1 MSIFM
6 LMICYVHDF
15 QMAACDMPSDA
26 ERIRRVK
33 LLIENGYL
41 KNITLSHDIHT
52 KHRLKVPDCTLT
64 MILKKI
70 YLSMIAQHMWIADAN
85 K

>member
-6 LMICYVHDF
+6 LMICYVYDF

-52 KHRLKVPDCTLT
+52 KHRLKVPNFVDP
-64 MILKKI
+64 
-70 YLSMIAQHMWIADAN
+70 DF
-85 K
+85 

>member
-1 MSIFM
+1 MT
-6 LMICYVHDF
+6 CYVHDF

-52 KHRLKVPDCTLT
+52 KHRLKVPKFVYPDFLKRNLLVNDCTT
-64 MILKKI
+64 D
-70 YLSMIAQHMWIADAN
+70 AD
-85 K
+85 